1 MAKGKKVAYTPLT
14 EKQKDEAMKQL
25 IKNLHDPNHPAG
37 NYRSPGGPSGDW
49 RQMFGVKKAK
59 GKSKKQVEALL
70 AQKKEEEKKKKK
82 TA

>member
-1 MAKGKKVAYTPLT
+1 MARQVKKKTKKKKKDDRVAYTPLT

-49 RQMFGVKKAK
+49 REMFGVKKASLK
-59 GKSKKQVEALL
+59 INPD
-70 AQKKEEEKKKKK
+70 KKKKK
-82 TA
+82 KA